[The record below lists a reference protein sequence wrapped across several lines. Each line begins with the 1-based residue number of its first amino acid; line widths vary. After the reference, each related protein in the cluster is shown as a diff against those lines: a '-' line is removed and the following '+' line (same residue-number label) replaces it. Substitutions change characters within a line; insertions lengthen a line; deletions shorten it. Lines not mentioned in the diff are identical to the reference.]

1 MDIRA
6 AGKTDRGT
14 VRPVNEDA
22 LLVDEKNGLFIVV
35 DGMGGHEAG
44 DVASKMLIE
53 EAKNFLEGK
62 INNDIPAAEISVLLE
77 EAIQNASLKIYTY
90 SKKNGSGRIMG
101 TTAVF
106 MALTDNQYCISW
118 VGDSRAYLMRDGLME
133 RLTRDHSYVQQ
144 LVDSGEI
151 SEKEARVHPRRNM
164 VTRAAG
170 VEQEIEVETVW
181 GQSRAGDLFLLCTD
195 GLTGPLEDGAI
206 AAHLKRDERDDPGGE
221 PGSGEAGS
229 EPEVITDVLIK
240 DALGEGGDDNVTV
253 VVVELL

>member
-1 MDIRA
+1 MDIRT

-14 VRPVNEDA
+14 VRPVNEDD
-22 LLVDEKNGLFIVV
+22 LLIDKKNGLFIVA

-62 INNDIPAAEISVLLE
+62 INNDMPVAEISMLLE

-90 SKKNGSGRIMG
+90 SKNHGSGRIMG
-101 TTAVF
+101 TTAVL
-106 MALTDNQYCISW
+106 MALTGNQYFISW

-181 GQSRAGDLFLLCTD
+181 GQSRVGDLFLLCTD
-195 GLTGPLEDGAI
+195 GLTGPLEDGVI
-206 AAHLKRDERDDPGGE
+206 AAHLERGGRHKEGDP
-221 PGSGEAGS
+221 GS
-229 EPEVITDVLIK
+229 EPEVISEALIR
-240 DALGEGGDDNVTV
+240 DALEEGGDDNVTV

>member
-14 VRPVNEDA
+14 VRPVNEDD
-22 LLVDEKNGLFIVV
+22 LLVDEKINLFIVA

-44 DVASKMLIE
+44 DVASKMLIN
-53 EAKNFLEGK
+53 EAKQFLYGK
-62 INNDIPAAEISVLLE
+62 IRDGIPAEKISMLLE
-77 EAIQNASLKIYTY
+77 EALQNANLKIYTY
-90 SKKNGSGRIMG
+90 SKNHGSGRIMG
-101 TTAVF
+101 TTAVL
-106 MALTDNQYCISW
+106 MALTDNQYFISW

-170 VEQEIEVETVW
+170 VEEEIEVETVW
-181 GQSRAGDLFLLCTD
+181 GQSRVGDLFLLCTD
-195 GLTGPLEDGAI
+195 GLTGPLEDGVI
-206 AAHLKRDERDDPGGE
+206 AAHLESGGKDAPGDE
-221 PGSGEAGS
+221 PGS
-229 EPEVITDVLIK
+229 EPDVITDALIR
-240 DALGEGGDDNVTV
+240 DALEEGGDDNVTV
-253 VVVELL
+253 VIVELL